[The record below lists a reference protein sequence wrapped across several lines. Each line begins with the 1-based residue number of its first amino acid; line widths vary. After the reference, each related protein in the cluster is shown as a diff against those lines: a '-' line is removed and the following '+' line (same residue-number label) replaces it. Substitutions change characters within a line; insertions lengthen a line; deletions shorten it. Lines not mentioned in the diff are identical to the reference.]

1 MRLQLISAA
10 VLAYIILTIMWLC
23 YAHLGDQYSIP

>member
-1 MRLQLISAA
+1 MRLQLISVA
-10 VLAYIILTIMWLC
+10 VLAYTILTIAWLC